1 LFVQGKIVARISL
14 QNVSKIY
21 DGKINAVLDFDLDIA
36 DGELMVIVGPSGC
49 GKTTTLRLIAGLEKP
64 ATGNIY
70 IGDTIVDDISPKLR
84 DVAMV
89 FQNYALYP
97 HMTVYQ
103 NMAFSLKMRKMPTEQ
118 IKKRVKEIAGLL
130 GMEHSLNRRPKSL
143 SGGQRQRVALGRA
156 IVRNPKVFLFDEPLS
171 NLDSELRVTMRTKM
185 KDLHNRLQTTSV
197 YVTHDQ
203 TEAMTMGERICVMNN
218 GKIQQVADP
227 IEIYERPANKFVA
240 GFFGTPAMNFFPGCL
255 KCSNETISFVMDKS
269 IVTLPKSLKTGLSN
283 YHNKEIVLG
292 VRPENL
298 SLHQFPGQVNN
309 SISGTV
315 NVVEPVGIRTD
326 VHLRG
331 DNGWKF
337 IVCINPCTKLKTND
351 VVNIYI
357 DLDKIHFFESDK
369 AGKNIAT
376 SGSKLA

>member
-1 LFVQGKIVARISL
+1 MARISL

-21 DGKINAVLDFDLDIA
+21 DSKINAVSDFDLDIA
-36 DGELMVIVGPSGC
+36 DGELMVIVGPSGS
-49 GKTTTLRLIAGLEKP
+49 GKTTTLRLIAGLEKV
-64 ATGNIY
+64 TNGNIY
-70 IGDTIVDDISPKLR
+70 IGDTLVNDVSPKLR

-103 NMAFSLKMRKMPTEQ
+103 NMAFSLKMRNMPAEQ
-118 IKKRVKEIAGLL
+118 IKKRVKEIARLL
-130 GMEHSLNRRPKSL
+130 GIERSLNRKPGSL

-203 TEAMTMGERICVMNN
+203 TEAMTMGERICLMNL
-218 GKIQQVADP
+218 GIIQQVAKP
-227 IEIYERPANKFVA
+227 MEIYNHPANKFVA
-240 GFFGTPAMNFFPGCL
+240 GFFGTPAMNFFNGCL
-255 KCSNETISFVMDKS
+255 RCANETISFVTDKNT
-269 IVTLPKSLKTGLSN
+269 IELPQTLRTVLSN

-309 SISGTV
+309 TISGTV
-315 NVVEPVGIRTD
+315 NLVELVGIRTD
-326 VHLRG
+326 VHLTNS
-331 DNGWKF
+331 NGKNF
-337 IVCINPCTKLKTND
+337 IVCINPNTELKTKD
-351 VVNIYI
+351 VVKIYI
-357 DLDKIHFFESDK
+357 ELDKIHFFESGEN
-369 AGKNIAT
+369 GKNINI

>member
-1 LFVQGKIVARISL
+1 VTRVSI

-21 DGKINAVLDFDLDIA
+21 DKQVNAVSDFDLDIA
-36 DGELMVIVGPSGC
+36 DGEFMVIVGPSGC

-64 ATGNIY
+64 TAGNIY
-70 IGDTIVDDISPKLR
+70 IGDTLVNDVPPKQR

-97 HMTVYQ
+97 HMNVYQ
-103 NMAFSLKMRKMPTEQ
+103 NMAFSLKMRNLPAEQ
-118 IKKRVKEIAGLL
+118 IKKRIKEIAQLL
-130 GMEHSLNRRPKSL
+130 GIERLLNRKPKSL

-185 KDLHNRLQTTSV
+185 KDLHNILQTTSV

-203 TEAMTMGERICVMNN
+203 TEAMTMGERICIMNL
-218 GKIQQVADP
+218 GIIQQVAEP
-227 IEIYERPANKFVA
+227 MEIYRHPVNKFVA

-255 KCSNETISFVMDKS
+255 KLANEAVSFVTGKDT
-269 IVTLPKSLKTGLSN
+269 IILPQTLRAVLSN

-309 SISGTV
+309 TISGTV
-315 NVVEPVGIRTD
+315 NVVELVGIRTD
-326 VHLRG
+326 VHLINN
-331 DNGWKF
+331 NGKEF
-337 IVCINPCTKLKTND
+337 IVCINPYNKLTTND
-351 VVNIYI
+351 VANIYI
-357 DLDKIHFFESDK
+357 DLDKIHFFESGK
-369 AGKNIAT
+369 TGKNIT
-376 SGSKLA
+376 VSGYTLT